1 MLNIKCLG
9 KPTTNNNFLT
19 YYTKPDKLEY
29 YSKQGDHNG
38 IWSGKL
44 KNDIT
49 FSSKNVTHEEF
60 VNLAQGLSPKGK
72 QLLHVK
78 PENHRIG
85 DDLTFNLIKSAS
97 VAFAGSDEQTKKI
110 IEQCHQE
117 AVRAVLEYIEKNL
130 IFVREQTDDKSKYKK
145 VNASK
150 CLFAEFL
157 HHTNREGDVNIHT
170 HVVLFNLAKNKQG
183 QYKTIETKPLK
194 QHVKAL
200 GAMYRNEV
208 AHLLNKRLG
217 LEIAPDREYF
227 TLPAV
232 AQSLIEKFSKRSQ
245 QIKESLLKSM
255 IGMSPKARQIA
266 ALQTR
271 KKKEVIHLET
281 QFDKWKTELDGWSLD
296 LPEDNNQ
303 FQPTKTLADYREE
316 LLDAL
321 VEKQSV
327 FKESDLMEAVHI
339 RAQWHGLGLK
349 AGNKFIRTLLK
360 DKEIKKLRHPN
371 LGICYTTQK
380 QFDLEKQFY
389 SQAINYAKQRSPELT
404 INAEISVYKARLN
417 DEQKVAFDGVVT
429 GTQLTL
435 INGKPGT
442 GKSYLMGSIKH
453 YYEDLGKRVL
463 GCAPSGKAA
472 SELQQGSGIKS
483 STIDS
488 LLLAIESKRLKLR
501 SDTVLVCDETGM
513 VGIRKLSKLLSYVEA
528 ANSKIVLLGDFKQ
541 LQAVEAGNCF
551 YNLIKKVGTL
561 ELNQIQRQNSQ
572 EDINNIEKIANG
584 ETMEVLED
592 LQNRGLFHVE
602 KTNLACKAKLVDDWY
617 STFKLNPN
625 QSMILAS
632 TKSNVFQLNVLAR
645 EKMLDKGMLT
655 KLPAT
660 FKNHDNR
667 QFTVQVGERIMF
679 RRNSYKL
686 SVQNGLTGEV
696 VHVNQIG
703 GDNVN
708 LKVKLSDGR
717 TVTFNTEFYNDID
730 YGYAATVH
738 KSQGMTVNHSYVFM
752 SNDFMNNNLF
762 YVEASRSRNPPKLY
776 AAYEYEQEEAYL
788 KELAKKSA
796 VQASKYDLEEATEIT
811 K

>member
-9 KPTTNNNFLT
+9 KPTENNNFLT

-60 VNLAQGLSPKGK
+60 IKLARGLSPKGR
-72 QLLHVK
+72 QLLKVK

-97 VAFAGSDEQTKKI
+97 VAYAGADENTKTI
-110 IEQCHQE
+110 IEECHQE

-130 IFVREQTDDKSKYKK
+130 IFVREQNEEQSKYKK

-150 CLFAEFL
+150 CLFAEFI
-157 HHTNREGDVNIHT
+157 HHTNREGQSSIHS
-170 HVVLFNLAKNKQG
+170 HVILFNLAKNKQG

-208 AHLLNKRLG
+208 AHVLNKRLG

-232 AQSLIEKFSKRSQ
+232 PHLLVEKFSKRSQ

-281 QFDKWKTELDGWSLD
+281 QFEKWKAEMDGWSLN
-296 LPEDNNQ
+296 LPEDKNQ
-303 FQPTKTLADYREE
+303 FQPTKTLADYRDE

-349 AGNKFIRTLLK
+349 IANKFIKTLLK

-389 SQAINYAKQRSPELT
+389 SQAINYAKQCSPEFT
-404 INAEISVYKARLN
+404 FNTDSSAYKAELN
-417 DEQKVAFDGVVT
+417 DEQKLAFDGIVN
-429 GTQLTL
+429 GKQLTL
-435 INGKPGT
+435 VNGKPGT
-442 GKSYLMGSIKH
+442 GKSFLMGGIKK
-453 YYEDLGKRVL
+453 YYENAGKRVI

-472 SELQQGSGIKS
+472 NELQQGSGIKS

-488 LLLAIESKRLKLR
+488 LLLAIENKRLKLR
-501 SDTVLVCDETGM
+501 KDTVLICDETGM
-513 VGIRKLSKLLSYVEA
+513 VGIRKLSKLLSYTEA
-528 ANSKIVLLGDFKQ
+528 ANSKVVLLGDFKQ
-541 LQAVEAGNCF
+541 LQAVEAGNSF
-551 YNLIKKVGTL
+551 YNLIKKIGTL
-561 ELNQIQRQNSQ
+561 ELNQIQRQNKR
-572 EDINNIEKIANG
+572 EDIDNIERIANG
-584 ETMEVLED
+584 KTMEVLED
-592 LQNRGLFHVE
+592 LRNRGLFHVE
-602 KTNLACKAKLVDDWY
+602 QTNLTCKAKLVDDWY
-617 STFKLNPN
+617 STYKENPKE
-625 QSMILAS
+625 SIILAA
-632 TKSNVFQLNVLAR
+632 TKSNVHQLNILAR
-645 EKMLDKGMLT
+645 EKVQAEGKLT
-655 KLPAT
+655 GLPT
-660 FKNHDNR
+660 SFRNHDEK
-667 QFTVQVGERIMF
+667 QLTVQVGEQIMF
-679 RRNSYKL
+679 RRNSYQL
-686 SVQNGLTGEV
+686 SVQNGMTGEV
-696 VHVNQIG
+696 ICAEQIG
-703 GDNVN
+703 KDNVCLEVLLN
-708 LKVKLSDGR
+708 DGT
-717 TVTFNTEFYNDID
+717 TVSFNTKFYNDID
-730 YGYAATVH
+730 HGYAATVH
-738 KSQGMTVNHSYVFM
+738 KSQGMTVEHSYIFI
-752 SNDFMNNNLF
+752 SNDFINNNLF
-762 YVEASRSRNPPKLY
+762 YVKASRSRNPPKLY
-776 AAYEYEQEEAYL
+776 AAYEYDQEDSYL
-788 KELAKKSA
+788 EELAKKTA
-796 VQASKYDLEEATEIT
+796 MQAIKHDLEGAIEMD